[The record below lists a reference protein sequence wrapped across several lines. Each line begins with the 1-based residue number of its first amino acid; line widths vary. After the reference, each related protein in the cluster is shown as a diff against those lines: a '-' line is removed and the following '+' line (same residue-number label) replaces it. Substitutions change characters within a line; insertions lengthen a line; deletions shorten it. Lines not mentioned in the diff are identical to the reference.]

1 MMRILTEIRG
11 KILVVTINRPE
22 ARNAMDVE
30 MAHAIEAAWDR
41 LDEDAGLSVGIITGA
56 AQNFSAGAD
65 LKAAAAG
72 RPPAKTARRGAFGT
86 VAAPPGK
93 PVLAAV
99 EGDAFG
105 GGFELALACDLI
117 VAARDAR
124 FALPECRRG
133 VLAVG
138 GGAIRL
144 PHRIPFNVA
153 LEIVLTGAPVAAE
166 RLHALGLVNRL
177 SEPGAALAEALALA
191 EMIAGNAP
199 LAVAAAKRLMRGA
212 LTASEAESWVVQE
225 GEAARLRASADYRE
239 GIAAFAEKRA
249 PQWRGA

>member
-1 MMRILTEIRG
+1 
-11 KILVVTINRPE
+11 
-22 ARNAMDVE
+22 
-30 MAHAIEAAWDR
+30 
-41 LDEDAGLSVGIITGA
+41 
-56 AQNFSAGAD
+56 
-65 LKAAAAG
+65 
-72 RPPAKTARRGAFGT
+72 
-86 VAAPPGK
+86 
-93 PVLAAV
+93 
-99 EGDAFG
+99 
-105 GGFELALACDLI
+105 
-117 VAARDAR
+117 
-124 FALPECRRG
+124 

-166 RLHALGLVNRL
+166 RLYALGLVNRL